1 MSSGLTYFVKHHII
15 WPLLLGLV
23 LLPIFQYTNIDLWLA
38 KHFYNSTLRQWPY
51 RDDWLLQTIIHKKG
65 RTAIYVFGIGM
76 LIGWLLSYRTNSRLL
91 PYRKALA
98 FLVVAGISGPLIV
111 TYLKSHT
118 HIYCPWDLTL
128 FGGTKPHVLLF
139 DHIPNTLSIGHC
151 FPAGHSSLGFTLVN
165 FYFFFWLVKPQY
177 KFYGLAMSLM
187 IGTVF
192 GITQQIRGAHFLSHD
207 VFTLA
212 ICWFCSA
219 SVFLIFFHRQIKS
232 HYLSCINN
240 EMASETTRLSYCG
253 KATSSL
259 DK

>member
-1 MSSGLTYFVKHHII
+1 MSSHLIGFVKQHIV
-15 WPLLLGLV
+15 WPLAVILV
-23 LLPIFQYTNIDLWLA
+23 LLPIFQYTQLDLWLA
-38 KHFYNSTLRQWPY
+38 KHFYNSTLHQWPY

-65 RTAIYVFGIGM
+65 RTAVYVFGIGM
-76 LIGWLLSYRTNSRLL
+76 LLSWLVAYRKTSKLF

-98 FLVVAGISGPLIV
+98 FLVLAGISGPLVV

-139 DHIPNTLSIGHC
+139 DTIPNTLSVGHC

-165 FYFFFWLVKPQY
+165 FYFFFWLVNPSY
-177 KFYGLAMSLM
+177 KYYSLAMSLT
-187 IGTVF
+187 IGLVF

-207 VFTLA
+207 VVTLA

-219 SVFLIFFHRQIKS
+219 SVFLLFFRQQIANAYQTDNPAGADKLYS
-232 HYLSCINN
+232 FYL
-240 EMASETTRLSYCG
+240 G
-253 KATSSL
+253 ATSSSL